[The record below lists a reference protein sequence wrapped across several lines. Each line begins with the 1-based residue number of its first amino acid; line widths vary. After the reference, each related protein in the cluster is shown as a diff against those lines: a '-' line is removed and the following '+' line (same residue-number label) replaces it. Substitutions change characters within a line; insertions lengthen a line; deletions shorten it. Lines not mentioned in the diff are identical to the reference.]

1 MYDDLKKECQDHVK
15 IWKKRHDALRNIYI
29 NTAQVQTKT
38 TALISGKAD
47 VLKEAIDIQPFPALP
62 DLTEL

>member
-1 MYDDLKKECQDHVK
+1 MIERKKLKY
-15 IWKKRHDALRNIYI
+15 R
-29 NTAQVQTKT
+29 
-38 TALISGKAD
+38 KAD